1 MLFPLPHPL
10 LLLSSPPSPSLVR
23 IKLNLSLYRI
33 SFKAFEEEKGK
44 GGRAL
49 EEGALGD
56 SEQGQEGKE
65 GRGQRETEWEGAL
78 LTKLFLHFGR
88 WMGLTEEEN
97 RRKECFQEC
106 RGDYKGF
113 AFPVLTVGLSC
124 Q

>member
-1 MLFPLPHPL
+1 M
-10 LLLSSPPSPSLVR
+10 
-23 IKLNLSLYRI
+23 SLYRI
-33 SFKAFEEEKGK
+33 SFKAFEEGKRRRGGREK
-44 GGRAL
+44 GRAL

-65 GRGQRETEWEGAL
+65 GRPKGDGAL

-88 WMGLTEEEN
+88 WMGLTGEEN

-113 AFPVLTVGLSC
+113 AFPLFARWV
-124 Q
+124 